1 MKNFLLFCFLFNFN
15 TIYAATIKGIVT
27 DKNKNPLAMY
37 VFTSSAE
44 KEKQWLNAVP
54 FGGGCINNAT
64 LHLTNHKLPF
74 GGRGASGMGNYH
86 GKFSFDTFSHKK
98 AVMKTPTWLDL
109 AIKYPPYTGK
119 LNLFKKA
126 IN

>member
-1 MKNFLLFCFLFNFN
+1 MKEEIFGPILPIITFTEMNEAVE
-15 TIYAATIKGIVT
+15 IIK
-27 DKNKNPLAMY
+27 KNKNPLAMY
-37 VFTSSAE
+37 VFTSSTD
-44 KEKQWLNAVP
+44 KEKKWLNAVP
-54 FGGGCINNAT
+54 FGGGCINNAS

-86 GKFSFDTFSHKK
+86 GRFSFETFSHKK